1 MRVARLI
8 YIPERD
14 HTFPATSPE
23 RPFRSFSV
31 AGVSIAA
38 YCASRLRE
46 AGFEAVFNPE
56 AAVTESAAEVVEV
69 SMHDFSPEAAAWLA
83 SCGTGEV
90 RNEEGRL
97 LARKGPGNGLSRVF
111 SGREAAVERLV
122 YPWDLLDWQ
131 KRVMEGMEGDDF
143 SGRPGVYVLGSLRVG
158 KGTVVM
164 PGVVVEGSAWVGDG
178 CRLGPNCHLRGYVS
192 MGNGCVAGQGV

>member
-23 RPFRSFSV
+23 RPFRGFSV

-69 SMHDFSPEAAAWLA
+69 SMHDFSPETAAWL
-83 SCGTGEV
+83 GF
-90 RNEEGRL
+90 L
-97 LARKGPGNGLSRVF
+97 
-111 SGREAAVERLV
+111 
-122 YPWDLLDWQ
+122 
-131 KRVMEGMEGDDF
+131 
-143 SGRPGVYVLGSLRVG
+143 
-158 KGTVVM
+158 
-164 PGVVVEGSAWVGDG
+164 GDG
-178 CRLGPNCHLRGYVS
+178 GGRDED
-192 MGNGCVAGQGV
+192 

>member
-1 MRVARLI
+1 MI

-111 SGREAAVERLV
+111 PGGRRLWSASSI
-122 YPWDLLDWQ
+122 PGTCWT
-131 KRVMEGMEGDDF
+131 
-143 SGRPGVYVLGSLRVG
+143 GRR
-158 KGTVVM
+158 
-164 PGVVVEGSAWVGDG
+164 E
-178 CRLGPNCHLRGYVS
+178 
-192 MGNGCVAGQGV
+192 

>member
-23 RPFRSFSV
+23 RPFRGFSV
-31 AGVSIAA
+31 AGVSVAA

-69 SMHDFSPEAAAWLA
+69 SMHDFSPG
-83 SCGTGEV
+83 SC
-90 RNEEGRL
+90 RMACFLRD
-97 LARKGPGNGLSRVF
+97 R
-111 SGREAAVERLV
+111 
-122 YPWDLLDWQ
+122 
-131 KRVMEGMEGDDF
+131 
-143 SGRPGVYVLGSLRVG
+143 GS
-158 KGTVVM
+158 T
-164 PGVVVEGSAWVGDG
+164 E
-178 CRLGPNCHLRGYVS
+178 
-192 MGNGCVAGQGV
+192 